1 MVARSATV
9 PLMAERRVGS
19 IATIVVVVVGLA
31 VLAWWQRTH
40 PDRPATLAPSGSPS
54 APPRGPVTP
63 LPAPITPSAKPPRPP
78 SPSPEIAEL
87 DLSWIEDP
95 DERAAVVQVA
105 TAIDRGGPFAYRRD
119 GVVFENREQ
128 RLPAHARGYWHEYT
142 VPTPDERDRGAR
154 RLVAGQQREI
164 YYTRN
169 HYRSFVAMRGGTGP

>member
-1 MVARSATV
+1 
-9 PLMAERRVGS
+9 MAERRLGS
-19 IATIVVVVVGLA
+19 IATIAVVVVGLA
-31 VLAWWQRTH
+31 VLAWWQRSH
-40 PDRPATLAPSGSPS
+40 PDRPTTIAPS
-54 APPRGPVTP
+54 AVPPGPVTP
-63 LPAPITPSAKPPRPP
+63 SPTPIAPSALPSRPP
-78 SPSPEIAEL
+78 SRSPDIADL

-128 RLPAHARGYWHEYT
+128 RLPAHDRCYWHEYT
-142 VPTPDERDRGAR
+142 VPTPDDSDRGAR

-169 HYRSFVAMRGGTGP
+169 HYRSFVAVRGGTGP